1 MRNAFIRALTE
12 AAAADDRI
20 VFLTGDLGFKLFD
33 DFAARYPGRFMNVG
47 VAEATMA
54 GVAAGLALEGK
65 KPFIYS
71 IVPFA
76 TLRCYEQIRNDICYH
91 EADVTVV
98 GVGGGYSY
106 GPNGPTHHALE
117 DIAVMRAL
125 PNMTVMC
132 PGDPAE
138 TIAAVHALARHRGPA
153 YLRLGR
159 AGEPNVHPGPV
170 TLAIGASLVLREGGD
185 VALLA
190 TGNMLATAVKVADLL
205 ASRGLATRVVSM
217 PTVKPLDTA
226 TIDAAID
233 SGAVLATLE
242 EHSLIGGF
250 GAAVAEHVAER
261 GTGVRFRRFAA
272 PDHFSHTCGDQEFH
286 RAASGLDAPAIA
298 EALRRVAA
306 SGRGR

>member
-12 AAAADDRI
+12 AATDDPRI

-33 DFAARYPGRFMNVG
+33 DFARRFPGRFMNVG

-54 GVAAGLALEGK
+54 GVASGLALEGK

-91 EADVTVV
+91 DADVTVV

-117 DIAVMRAL
+117 DIAVMRVL
-125 PNMTVMC
+125 PNMAVVC

-138 TIAAVHALARHRGPA
+138 TVAAVHALAAHRGPA

-159 AGEPNVHPGPV
+159 AGEPAVHAGPIRFR
-170 TLAIGASLVLREGGD
+170 LGESLLLRDGGD
-185 VALLA
+185 ATLLT
-190 TGNMLATAVKVADLL
+190 TGNMLATAVRSADLL
-205 ASRGLATRVVSM
+205 AADGIICRVVSM
-217 PTVKPLDTA
+217 PSVKPLDTA
-226 TIDAAID
+226 ALDAA
-233 SGAVLATLE
+233 AERTRVVVALE
-242 EHSLIGGF
+242 EHSILGGF
-250 GAAVAEHVAER
+250 GSAVAEHLAER
-261 GTGVRFRRFAA
+261 GTPVRFRRIGAA
-272 PDHFSHTCGDQEFH
+272 DRFSHLCGEQEFH
-286 RAASGLDAPAIA
+286 RRAHGLTA
-298 EALRRVAA
+298 EQVANVVRALLDGKA
-306 SGRGR
+306 